1 MLKLRVGGYHIHHS
15 VNRAACAIASQF
27 CKFLKLT
34 VVERESPGIAVLLNV
49 VLVIPLKKFLHSLR
63 VRLHPRKVF
72 RKNPV
77 TASDDARH
85 LVYLVNH
92 ILRRGLLVVWC
103 VRHECLLAEAEW
115 SGVVSY
121 NPSHSLVPFVGH
133 AYRPFHYVQ
142 SLAFHK
148 AQRTSHLYAVALL
161 KCAQFLYLGWSKVLP
176 YRSAQ
181 VYHLVQY
188 LRERL
193 ALDAVGRQLKVEW
206 VLPIGNQR

>member
-15 VNRAACAIASQF
+15 VHHVARTFASEF
-27 CKFLKLT
+27 GKLAQLRFA
-34 VVERESPGIAVLLNV
+34 EREPLCTAVLGYI
-49 VLVIPLKKFLHSLR
+49 VLIVLLKQRLHSFR
-63 VRLHPRKVF
+63 VLLHPRKVF
-72 RKNPV
+72 RKCSFS
-77 TASDDARH
+77 ASHYARH
-85 LVYLVNH
+85 LVYLVCHFLRSGSLIVWSGRH
-92 ILRRGLLVVWC
+92 IRP
-103 VRHECLLAEAEW
+103 LAETERCRL
-115 SGVVSY
+115 VSY

-133 AYRPFHYVQ
+133 ACRPFHYVQ

-181 VYHLVQY
+181 INHLVQY
-188 LRERL
+188 LSERL
-193 ALDAVGRQLKVEW
+193 TLDAVRGQLEIQR